1 MKKEQALQVIK
12 QVIDLSIASGVF
24 KNTESVITASQALQV
39 LISELKIGV
48 EEQ

>member
-1 MKKEQALQVIK
+1 MKKEQALQIIK
-12 QVIDLSIASGVF
+12 QIVDQSIGAGLF